1 MDEHAENYH
10 FELPYLKERPSTYF
24 RRQCFVSFELEEQA
38 IAHVADTVGAQTL
51 VFASDFPHHDCFY
64 PGAVEKIRQRA
75 DLKPNLVT
83 AMLSDNPRRLY
94 FGGD

>member
-1 MDEHAENYH
+1 LFLSNSKNKR
-10 FELPYLKERPSTYF
+10 FLTWLI
-24 RRQCFVSFELEEQA
+24 L
-38 IAHVADTVGAQTL
+38 GAQTL

-75 DLKPNLVT
+75 DLKSNLVM

-94 FGGD
+94 FGD